1 MSNMNKMNGRTRRE
15 LLLERLQDVIEPL
28 ADAELAALLGRAEE
42 YQERVMMR
50 RAERLMEAKQAG

>member
-1 MSNMNKMNGRTRRE
+1 MNKMNGRTRRE